1 MCPEQ
6 SSGRNPE
13 LQTGSSVGCFGKLSF
28 VGASVHCRLVG
39 SLGTA
44 AGPAI
49 KIEQMKSVSVCVSLA
64 TRHFS
69 AMYLLHS
76 DTSKRS
82 DCRKRQNLQ

>member
-6 SSGRNPE
+6 NSGRNPE

-49 KIEQMKSVSVCVSLA
+49 KIEQMKSVSVCVSCNQA
-64 TRHFS
+64 
-69 AMYLLHS
+69 LLS
-76 DTSKRS
+76 NVFAA
-82 DCRKRQNLQ
+82 Q